1 MIVWL
6 IDKSLTNVRQKT
18 LSQVERV
25 SLVHS
30 GQTPSSNLS
39 LPEYFVTI
47 HNSVSTT
54 TTTTT
59 TSQNNVETT
68 CYLEGDSDKRER
80 WNDPFFPV
88 LSTCRSING
97 I

>member
-54 TTTTT
+54 TTTT
-59 TSQNNVETT
+59 SQNNGETT

-80 WNDPFFPV
+80 WNDPFLPV